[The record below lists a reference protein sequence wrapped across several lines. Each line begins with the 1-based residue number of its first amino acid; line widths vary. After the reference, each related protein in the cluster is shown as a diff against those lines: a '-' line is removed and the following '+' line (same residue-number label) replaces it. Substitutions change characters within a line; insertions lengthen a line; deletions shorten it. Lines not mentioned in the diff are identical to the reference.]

1 MNTLTQSQ
9 TAKLAQ
15 ITKEFNKEIPTFSEK
30 CENAESF
37 AKDFYIAKKSKLI
50 LSDYITQLE
59 KRKTNEGFDK
69 VFTLIKAELID
80 EMFTHQIN
88 KTQDIWHFEVLK
100 NIYRILTNSF

>member
-15 ITKEFNKEIPTFSEK
+15 ITKEFNKKVPTFSEK
-30 CENAESF
+30 CENTELD
-37 AKDFYIAKKSKLI
+37 AKNFYIAQKSKLI
-50 LSDYITQLE
+50 LSGYITQLE

-69 VFTLIKAELID
+69 VFALIKAELIE

-100 NIYRILTNSF
+100 NMYRILTKSF